1 MKRNLAVFTLLVS
14 GLLTAGSSVE
24 AASSY
29 YCAAPYD
36 LSSKPARMF
45 TKVTGANFM
54 SEKIAERMLKSEVTK
69 NADGKFKVGVDSFS
83 LSDLT
88 AGRFKGMQI
97 HGENVV
103 ADGVYFSTMDLKTLC
118 DFNYIVYDKKN
129 STAIFKEDF
138 PLFFGVSISENDLNN
153 TMKAAGYNAMVEKLN
168 SFGKTLSLF
177 NIDSTKVKI
186 KDNKFYFV
194 FGIKI
199 PILNT
204 MPNKTFTVAFVSDLN
219 VVNGKIKLDNP
230 ELINDFIRVDMAKMV
245 SALNYLNP
253 LEYSL
258 DVMENKNAV
267 LNVQEVKIVDNK
279 INISGI
285 INVPKD
291 VLTQK

>member
-54 SEKIAERMLKSEVTK
+54 SEKIAERILKSEVTK

-138 PLFFGVSISENDLNN
+138 PLFFGVDEEGGKVEGRARHGAEVDAKHHLHDREDHAEHDEDGEVGEHQQTNALKHTVPISFFFCVDRMSDACSGNGGRSIAHAAAVHSLLNC
-153 TMKAAGYNAMVEKLN
+153 MKTRRSICLASSRQL
-168 SFGKTLSLF
+168 
-177 NIDSTKVKI
+177 
-186 KDNKFYFV
+186 
-194 FGIKI
+194 
-199 PILNT
+199 
-204 MPNKTFTVAFVSDLN
+204 
-219 VVNGKIKLDNP
+219 
-230 ELINDFIRVDMAKMV
+230 
-245 SALNYLNP
+245 
-253 LEYSL
+253 
-258 DVMENKNAV
+258 
-267 LNVQEVKIVDNK
+267 
-279 INISGI
+279 
-285 INVPKD
+285 
-291 VLTQK
+291 

>member
-1 MKRNLAVFTLLVS
+1 MKRNLAVFTLFVL

-29 YCAAPYD
+29 YCAVPYD
-36 LSSKPARMF
+36 LSGKPARMF

-54 SEKIAERMLKSEVTK
+54 SEKIAERILKSEVTK
-69 NADGKFKVGVDSFS
+69 NAEGKFKVGVDSFS
-83 LSDLT
+83 FSDLI
-88 AGRFKGMQI
+88 AGRFKGMRI

-153 TMKAAGYNAMVEKLN
+153 TMKAAGYYEMINNLN
-168 SFGKTLSLF
+168 NFGRTLSLF

-219 VVNGKIKLDNP
+219 VVNGKVKLDNP
-230 ELINDFIRVDMAKMV
+230 ELINDFIRVDMTRMV

-267 LNVQEVKIVDNK
+267 LKVQEVKIVNNK

>member
-1 MKRNLAVFTLLVS
+1 
-14 GLLTAGSSVE
+14 
-24 AASSY
+24 
-29 YCAAPYD
+29 
-36 LSSKPARMF
+36 
-45 TKVTGANFM
+45 
-54 SEKIAERMLKSEVTK
+54 
-69 NADGKFKVGVDSFS
+69 
-83 LSDLT
+83 
-88 AGRFKGMQI
+88 
-97 HGENVV
+97 
-103 ADGVYFSTMDLKTLC
+103 
-118 DFNYIVYDKKN
+118 
-129 STAIFKEDF
+129 
-138 PLFFGVSISENDLNN
+138 
-153 TMKAAGYNAMVEKLN
+153 MKAAGYNAMVEKLN

-245 SALNYLNP
+245 NALNYLNP

-258 DVMENKNAV
+258 DVME
-267 LNVQEVKIVDNK
+267 NK

>member
-14 GLLTAGSSVE
+14 GLLTAGSSDE

-69 NADGKFKVGVDSFS
+69 NADGRFKKKKKSFS
-83 LSDLT
+83 LSDLS

-97 HGENVV
+97 HGENGV

-118 DFNYIVYDKKN
+118 DFNYIDYDKKN

-153 TMKAAGYNAMVEKLN
+153 TMKAAGYDAMVEKLN
-168 SFGKTLSLF
+168 SFGITLSLF
-177 NIDSTKVKI
+177 NIASTKVKI

-204 MPNKTFTVAFVSDLN
+204 MPNKTFTVAFDSDLN

-267 LNVQEVKIVDNK
+267 LNVQEVNIADNK

-285 INVPKD
+285 INVPKE

>member
-14 GLLTAGSSVE
+14 GLLAAGSSVE

-54 SEKIAERMLKSEVTK
+54 SEKIAERILKSEVTK

-83 LSDLT
+83 LPDLT
-88 AGRFKGMQI
+88 AGRFKGMHI
-97 HGENVV
+97 HGEKVV
-103 ADGVYFSTMDLKTLC
+103 ADGVYFTIMEINTLC
-118 DFNYIVYDKKN
+118 DFNYIVYDKKS

-138 PLFFGVSISENDLNN
+138 PLSFGVSISENDLNN
-153 TMKAAGYNAMVEKLN
+153 TMQASGYYELVKNLN
-168 SFGKTLSLF
+168 TFGKTLSLF
-177 NIDSTKVKI
+177 KIDSTKVKI

-204 MPNKTFTVAFVSDLN
+204 MPNKTFTAAFVSDLN
-219 VVNGKIKLDNP
+219 VENGKIKLDNP
-230 ELINDFIRVDMAKMV
+230 ELINDYIRVDMSKMV

-258 DVMENKNAV
+258 DVLENKNAV
-267 LNVQEVKIVDNK
+267 LKVQDVKIVDNR

>member
-1 MKRNLAVFTLLVS
+1 
-14 GLLTAGSSVE
+14 
-24 AASSY
+24 
-29 YCAAPYD
+29 
-36 LSSKPARMF
+36 
-45 TKVTGANFM
+45 
-54 SEKIAERMLKSEVTK
+54 
-69 NADGKFKVGVDSFS
+69 
-83 LSDLT
+83 
-88 AGRFKGMQI
+88 
-97 HGENVV
+97 
-103 ADGVYFSTMDLKTLC
+103 
-118 DFNYIVYDKKN
+118 
-129 STAIFKEDF
+129 
-138 PLFFGVSISENDLNN
+138 
-153 TMKAAGYNAMVEKLN
+153 
-168 SFGKTLSLF
+168 
-177 NIDSTKVKI
+177 
-186 KDNKFYFV
+186 
-194 FGIKI
+194 
-199 PILNT
+199 

>member
-54 SEKIAERMLKSEVTK
+54 SEKIAERILKSEVTK

-138 PLFFGVSISENDLNN
+138 PLFFGVSFSENDLNN
-153 TMKAAGYNAMVEKLN
+153 TMKAAGYD
-168 SFGKTLSLF
+168 

-267 LNVQEVKIVDNK
+267 LNVQEVNIADNK